1 LVPPLVAW
9 STADTTYIVIP
20 LPTLEGAVQL
30 TTALSLSATTV
41 VAVGVPG
48 TPYTV
53 TSDGAAVASEV

>member
-1 LVPPLVAW
+1 MVAW

-20 LPTLEGAVQL
+20 LPALEGAVQL
-30 TTALSLSATTV
+30 ITALSFKATTV

-53 TSDGAAVASEV
+53 TTDGAAVASEV